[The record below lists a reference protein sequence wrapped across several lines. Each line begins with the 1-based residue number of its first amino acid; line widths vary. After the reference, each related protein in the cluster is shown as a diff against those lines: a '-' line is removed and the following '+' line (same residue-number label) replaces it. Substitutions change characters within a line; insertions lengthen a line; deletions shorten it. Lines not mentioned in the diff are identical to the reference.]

1 MTSDDTILTMHEKPP
16 RAPAPRGEK
25 VLPGPG
31 HSFAMERWKVPVL
44 TCAYHTHPEFEI
56 TLVDGGHGSRLIG
69 DHLGAY
75 GEGDLVLIGSGLPHL
90 YHGRAED
97 SRSPTWARSYA
108 IKFAPHCFGPDFFEL
123 PELRPV
129 RALLGRSSR
138 GLSFPPATRMKAA
151 A

>member
-1 MTSDDTILTMHEKPP
+1 MHEKPP